1 MNLAR
6 LTRIPKRLSDDFKI
20 IRIAENWSE
29 ILASKKTQLPL
40 TSIRLRNGVVL
51 NGPEEVS
58 LNFLFH
64 EIWLDEFYAPKGY
77 EIKRNETVADIGANI
92 GVFAAWAATRAP
104 KVRVL
109 SFEPFPGNA
118 DFFRSNQAA
127 SGLKNIEFHPVAVAD
142 SDGLRTLHV
151 SDSWMLHSLASRE
164 PDEHGIEVEC
174 ISLARALAEVDTC
187 DFLKLDCEGGEYE
200 ILYPAPR
207 ATISKIGR
215 LVCEFDV
222 LDNKQRNGNGIR
234 DFLIENGFQ
243 VDELRL
249 LNESSGFIC
258 ARRI

>member
-1 MNLAR
+1 
-6 LTRIPKRLSDDFKI
+6 
-20 IRIAENWSE
+20 
-29 ILASKKTQLPL
+29 
-40 TSIRLRNGVVL
+40 
-51 NGPEEVS
+51 
-58 LNFLFH
+58 
-64 EIWLDEFYAPKGY
+64 
-77 EIKRNETVADIGANI
+77 
-92 GVFAAWAATRAP
+92 
-104 KVRVL
+104 
-109 SFEPFPGNA
+109 
-118 DFFRSNQAA
+118 
-127 SGLKNIEFHPVAVAD
+127 
-142 SDGLRTLHV
+142 
-151 SDSWMLHSLASRE
+151 MLHSLASRE